1 MIKENNK
8 VINKALTTVSPE
20 DRFQSVTLDF
30 LRSLPELD
38 VDNNKNHLMAGLY
51 AVGFDVEK
59 KIDRVDNV
67 NIRYRH
73 SPIHVRET
81 TIFQGQLR
89 NEYPYKSIY
98 KNHDVL
104 DVDAR
109 NHKNSREFGIIVEML
124 QSESKKIVTDLP
136 YDVPDYLGVE
146 VGEKNFNRSPEEK
159 KRYLVI
165 NPREL
170 GLSELLEQ
178 VSLFESPFE
187 EGQKENE

>member
-1 MIKENNK
+1 MTKENNK
-8 VINKALTTVSPE
+8 VINKSLTAVSPE
-20 DRFQSVTLDF
+20 ERFQSVTLDF

-38 VDNNKNHLMAGLY
+38 VDNNKNHLMAALY

-73 SPIHVRET
+73 SPMHVRET

-89 NEYPYKSIY
+89 SDYPYKSIY

-109 NHKNSREFGIIVEML
+109 NPKNSKEFDIIVEII
-124 QSESKKIVTDLP
+124 QAESKKVVTDLP
-136 YDVPDYLGVE
+136 FDVPDYEGVNA
-146 VGEKNFNRSPEEK
+146 GEKNFNRSPEEK
-159 KRYLVI
+159 SRYAVI
-165 NPREL
+165 NPQDL
-170 GLSELLEQ
+170 SLSELMKQ
-178 VSLFESPFE
+178 DTLFESPFE
-187 EGQKENE
+187 EEK

>member
-8 VINKALTTVSPE
+8 VINKSLTAVSPE

-38 VDNNKNHLMAGLY
+38 VDTNKNHLMAALY

-73 SPIHVRET
+73 SPMHVRET

-89 NEYPYKSIY
+89 SDYPYKSIY
-98 KNHDVL
+98 KNHGVL
-104 DVDAR
+104 DVNAKDP
-109 NHKNSREFGIIVEML
+109 KTDKEFNVVVEML
-124 QSESKKIVTDLP
+124 QSESKQLVTDLP
-136 YDVPDYLGVE
+136 YDIPDYEGVK
-146 VGEKNFNRSPEEK
+146 GQSEKNYNRSSEEK
-159 KRYLVI
+159 ARYSVI
-165 NPREL
+165 NPHE
-170 GLSELLEQ
+170 EQ
-178 VSLFESPFE
+178 IDEFLKRGDIFESPFE
-187 EGQKENE
+187 DG

>member
-8 VINKALTTVSPE
+8 VINKSLTTVSPE

-38 VDNNKNHLMAGLY
+38 VDNNKNHLMAALY

-73 SPIHVRET
+73 SPMHVRET

-89 NEYPYKSIY
+89 SDYPYKSIY

-104 DVDAR
+104 DVNAKDP
-109 NHKNSREFGIIVEML
+109 KTDKEFNVVVEML
-124 QSESKKIVTDLP
+124 QSESKQLVTDLP
-136 YDVPDYLGVE
+136 FEIPDYLGVD
-146 VGEKNFNRSPEEK
+146 VGEKNFNRSSEEK
-159 KRYLVI
+159 RRYAVI
-165 NPREL
+165 NPQDLNLKEL
-170 GLSELLEQ
+170 MKQ
-178 VSLFESPFE
+178 DKLFESPFE
-187 EGQKENE
+187 EEK

>member
-8 VINKALTTVSPE
+8 AVNKSLNTVSPE

-30 LRSLPELD
+30 LRSLPGLD
-38 VDNNKNHLMAGLY
+38 VDNNKNHLMAALY

-73 SPIHVRET
+73 SPMHVRET

-89 NEYPYKSIY
+89 SNYPYKSIY

-109 NHKNSREFGIIVEML
+109 NPKNGKEFNVVVEML
-124 QSESKKIVTDLP
+124 QAESKKVVTDLP
-136 YDVPDYLGVE
+136 FDVPDYEGVNG
-146 VGEKNFNRSPEEK
+146 VSEKNYNRSQEEK
-159 KRYLVI
+159 SRYKII
-165 NPREL
+165 NPQEEPIN
-170 GLSELLEQ
+170 ELLKREEI
-178 VSLFESPFE
+178 FESPFE
-187 EGQKENE
+187 EDK

>member
-8 VINKALTTVSPE
+8 VINKSLTAVSPE

-38 VDNNKNHLMAGLY
+38 VDNNKNHLMAALY

-73 SPIHVRET
+73 SPMHVRET
-81 TIFQGQLR
+81 TIFQCQLR
-89 NEYPYKSIY
+89 SNYPYKSIY

-104 DVDAR
+104 DVNAKDP
-109 NHKNSREFGIIVEML
+109 KTDKEFNVVVEMI
-124 QSESKKIVTDLP
+124 QAGSKQLVTDLP
-136 YDVPDYLGVE
+136 YEIPDYEGVK
-146 VGEKNFNRSPEEK
+146 GQSEKNYNRSQEEK
-159 KRYLVI
+159 SRYKII
-165 NPREL
+165 NPQDL
-170 GLSELLEQ
+170 SLSELMKQDE
-178 VSLFESPFE
+178 LFESPFE
-187 EGQKENE
+187 EDK

>member
-1 MIKENNK
+1 MTKENNK
-8 VINKALTTVSPE
+8 VVNKSVNAVSPE

-30 LRSLPELD
+30 LRSLPGLD
-38 VDNNKNHLMAGLY
+38 VDNNKNHLMAALY

-73 SPIHVRET
+73 SPMHVRET

-89 NEYPYKSIY
+89 SDYLYKSIY

-109 NHKNSREFGIIVEML
+109 NPKNGKEFNVVVEIL
-124 QSESKKIVTDLP
+124 QSESKKVVTDLP
-136 YDVPDYLGVE
+136 FDVPDYEGVNG
-146 VGEKNFNRSPEEK
+146 VSEKNYNRSQEEK
-159 KRYLVI
+159 SRYKII
-165 NPREL
+165 NPQDL
-170 GLSELLEQ
+170 SLSELMKQDE
-178 VSLFESPFE
+178 LFESPFE
-187 EGQKENE
+187 EDK

>member
-8 VINKALTTVSPE
+8 VINKSLTTVSPE

-30 LRSLPELD
+30 LRSLPDLD
-38 VDNNKNHLMAGLY
+38 VDNNKNHLMAALY

-73 SPIHVRET
+73 SPMHVRET

-89 NEYPYKSIY
+89 SDYPYKSIY

-104 DVDAR
+104 DVNAKAPKTD
-109 NHKNSREFGIIVEML
+109 KEFNVVVEML
-124 QSESKKIVTDLP
+124 QAESKQLVTDFP
-136 YDVPDYLGVE
+136 FDVPDYEGVNG
-146 VGEKNFNRSPEEK
+146 VSEKNYNRSQEEK
-159 KRYLVI
+159 SRYKII
-165 NPREL
+165 NPQDL
-170 GLSELLEQ
+170 SLSELMKQDE
-178 VSLFESPFE
+178 LFESPFE
-187 EGQKENE
+187 EDSK